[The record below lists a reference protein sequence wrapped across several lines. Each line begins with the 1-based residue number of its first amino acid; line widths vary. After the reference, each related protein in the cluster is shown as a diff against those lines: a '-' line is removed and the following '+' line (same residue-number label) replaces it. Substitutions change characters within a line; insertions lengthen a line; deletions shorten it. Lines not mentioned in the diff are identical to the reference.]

1 LRQDEV
7 VNVKDGHQCER
18 DRDEKED
25 AACRRKFVKDTREEI
40 TDDAKRARPG
50 SNGRAGVRF
59 DVLPVE
65 AGAFAGFD
73 FELRPEFVHFHS
85 GGQAVPALLKR
96 H

>member
-1 LRQDEV
+1 
-7 VNVKDGHQCER
+7 
-18 DRDEKED
+18 
-25 AACRRKFVKDTREEI
+25 
-40 TDDAKRARPG
+40 
-50 SNGRAGVRF
+50 VRF